1 MQKEL
6 DKVER
11 FANKVEQQSKL
22 PPAAA
27 KKLLKDVK
35 VNLTFSFHFIKHSQW
50 PRNGIQMKACSY
62 DTFISLLFRNLQ
74 HFIGVNFQI

>member
-11 FANKVEQQSKL
+11 FAHKVEQQSKL

-27 KKLLKDVK
+27 EKLVKDVK
-35 VNLTFSFHFIKHSQW
+35 VYQI
-50 PRNGIQMKACSY
+50 
-62 DTFISLLFRNLQ
+62 LFY
-74 HFIGVNFQI
+74 